1 MSERDCHSV
10 TFIQRGRSFSG
21 PWRKG
26 DTLLQAALGMG
37 VLPRY
42 SCMSGE
48 CGACMAKVA
57 EGTVRMQDNWSL
69 SEAEVAM
76 GYVLLCQSFPTS
88 AAVSLE
94 LQD

>member
-1 MSERDCHSV
+1 MSEVPCQSL
-10 TFIQRGRSFSG
+10 TFTQRGRSFSG
-21 PWRKG
+21 PWREG

-48 CGACMAKVA
+48 CGACMARVA

-76 GYVLLCQSFPTS
+76 GYVLLCQSYPTS